1 MLLNAVGILLC
12 PFIGLAISHKVI
24 VGKVGRAVGVVVL
37 LIVGRV
43 VGVGDCHE
51 LVGQAKV
58 QMALVQV
65 SVPVVAGV
73 VPGQV
78 HLAPFAV
85 DLYGVPGVAVAG
97 DAAVGDACCVKE
109 PGVDA
114 LVALAGAL
122 VAREAAFGRAP
133 VEAVVVLQLV
143 ERPVVEPQRHVVFRA
158 VCLLP
163 ALDHGVVD
171 DLRDAGAGGVVY
183 GHLRRGAQVVDP
195 LVVLGV
201 VSVVVHKVEVDA
213 VRARCREVE
222 GKVVARGAQAVV
234 AGPCLARRV
243 ADALLA
249 AAVPIGGHVH
259 ARLGLGRAVGLGYVE
274 GRRGARGG
282 VVPRDG
288 EGDAVLGCRGGVGVG
303 GCCCGCD
310 GLGGGGGLGSEG
322 WGGGGGCGGGV
333 GCGRGACGVGVCGVG
348 LAGVRGGGGAV
359 VGRCVCCGRVCA
371 GSVLGLARVAG
382 RGVCLH
388 LLVCGRLRLNRFRY
402 GCHGHR
408 RADHGRA
415 RDRAEKVVKGSFHS
429 GASR

>member
-1 MLLNAVGILLC
+1 M
-12 PFIGLAISHKVI
+12 
-24 VGKVGRAVGVVVL
+24 
-37 LIVGRV
+37 
-43 VGVGDCHE
+43 
-51 LVGQAKV
+51 
-58 QMALVQV
+58 
-65 SVPVVAGV
+65 
-73 VPGQV
+73 
-78 HLAPFAV
+78 
-85 DLYGVPGVAVAG
+85 AVAG
-97 DAAVGDACCVKE
+97 DAAVGDARCVKE
-109 PGVDA
+109 LGVDA

-163 ALDHGVVD
+163 AQVHGVVD
-171 DLRDAGAGGVVY
+171 DLRDAWAGGVVC

-195 LVVLGV
+195 LVVLGF

-213 VRARCREVE
+213 VRARCCEFK
-222 GKVVARGAQAVV
+222 GKVVAGSAQAVV

-243 ADALLA
+243 ADAFLA

-288 EGDAVLGCRGGVGVG
+288 EGDAVLACGGGVGVG
-303 GCCCGCD
+303 GLWRGGDCGGRGV
-310 GLGGGGGLGSEG
+310 GLGSQGWGGGAGCGGGAGGGGGAGI
-322 WGGGGGCGGGV
+322 GGV
-333 GCGRGACGVGVCGVG
+333 GAFCIDCAGAGGCCGAVLYGICCRICIGAVFSLACVAARSVG
-348 LAGVRGGGGAV
+348 LR
-359 VGRCVCCGRVCA
+359 
-371 GSVLGLARVAG
+371 
-382 RGVCLH
+382 
-388 LLVCGRLRLNRFRY
+388 LLFGCWSRLYGFRD

-408 RADHGRA
+408 RADRGRA
-415 RDRAEKVVKGSFHS
+415 RDRADQVVKGSFHS

>member
-1 MLLNAVGILLC
+1 MSLGTHPVLNPRDARRERLVVGINGKALFLGIQVLLNAVGILLG
-12 PFIGLAISHKVI
+12 PFIGLAISYKVI
-24 VGKVGRAVGVVVL
+24 VGQVGRAVGVAVL
-37 LIVGRV
+37 LVVCRV

-97 DAAVGDACCVKE
+97 DAAVGDARGVKE
-109 PGVDA
+109 LGVDT

-122 VAREAAFGRAP
+122 VAREAALGRAP
-133 VEAVVVLQLV
+133 VEVVVVLQLV

-163 ALDHGVVD
+163 ALGHGVVD
-171 DLRDAGAGGVVY
+171 DLRDAWAGGVVY
-183 GHLRRGAQVVDP
+183 GHLRRGAQVVDS

-222 GKVVARGAQAVV
+222 GKVVARGVQAVV

-243 ADALLA
+243 ADALMA

-259 ARLGLGRAVGLGYVE
+259 ARLGPGRAAGLGYVE

-282 VVPRDG
+282 IVPRDG

-303 GCCCGCD
+303 G
-310 GLGGGGGLGSEG
+310 L
-322 WGGGGGCGGGV
+322 
-333 GCGRGACGVGVCGVG
+333 
-348 LAGVRGGGGAV
+348 
-359 VGRCVCCGRVCA
+359 
-371 GSVLGLARVAG
+371 
-382 RGVCLH
+382 
-388 LLVCGRLRLNRFRY
+388 
-402 GCHGHR
+402 
-408 RADHGRA
+408 
-415 RDRAEKVVKGSFHS
+415 
-429 GASR
+429 

>member
-1 MLLNAVGILLC
+1 MFLG
-12 PFIGLAISHKVI
+12 PFIFLAVSHEVI
-24 VGKVGRAVGVVVL
+24 VGQVGRAVGVVVL
-37 LIVGRV
+37 LVVCRV

-51 LVGQAKV
+51 FVGQAKV

-97 DAAVGDACCVKE
+97 DAAVGDARRVKE
-109 PGVDA
+109 LGVDA

-133 VEAVVVLQLV
+133 VEVVVVLQLV

-163 ALDHGVVD
+163 ALGHGVVD
-171 DLRDAGAGGVVY
+171 DLRDARAGGVAY

-213 VRARCREVE
+213 VRARRREVE
-222 GKVVARGAQAVV
+222 GEVVARGAQAVV
-234 AGPCLARRV
+234 AGPCRARGV
-243 ADALLA
+243 ADAFLA

-259 ARLGLGRAVGLGYVE
+259 ARLGLGRAAGLGYVE
-274 GRRGARGG
+274 GRRGARGC

-288 EGDAVLGCRGGVGVG
+288 EGDAVLACGGAVGVG

-310 GLGGGGGLGSEG
+310 GGGGAGGLRAEG
-322 WGGGGGCGGGV
+322 WGGGGGDGCGGAFRV
-333 GCGRGACGVGVCGVG
+333 GCAGAGGCCGTVLCSICCRICVGAVFSLAFVAVRGVG
-348 LAGVRGGGGAV
+348 LRLLL
-359 VGRCVCCGRVCA
+359 CGC
-371 GSVLGLARVAG
+371 
-382 RGVCLH
+382 
-388 LLVCGRLRLNRFRY
+388 LRLDGFRD

-408 RADHGRA
+408 RADHGRT
-415 RDRAEKVVKGSFHS
+415 RDRAEQVVKGSFHS

>member
-1 MLLNAVGILLC
+1 MIHRIRNNPILNPRDARREGLIIGIDGKALFFGIQVLLNAVGVLLG
-12 PFIGLAISHKVI
+12 PFIGFAISHKEI
-24 VGKVGRAVGVVVL
+24 VGQVGRAVGVFVL
-37 LIVGRV
+37 LVVCRV

-65 SVPVVAGV
+65 PVPVVAGV
-73 VPGQV
+73 VPGKV

-85 DLYGVPGVAVAG
+85 DLYGVPGVAVTG

-109 PGVDA
+109 LGVDA
-114 LVALAGAL
+114 LVALAGAM

-158 VCLLP
+158 VCLLL
-163 ALDHGVVD
+163 AQVHGVVD
-171 DLRDAGAGGVVY
+171 DLRDAWAGGVVDGY
-183 GHLRRGAQVVDP
+183 LRRGAQVVDS

-213 VRARCREVE
+213 VRARCREAE

-234 AGPCLARRV
+234 AGPFRARRV
-243 ADALLA
+243 ADAFLA

-274 GRRGARGG
+274 GRRGAHGG

-288 EGDAVLGCRGGVGVG
+288 EGDAVLA
-303 GCCCGCD
+303 
-310 GLGGGGGLGSEG
+310 
-322 WGGGGGCGGGV
+322 CGGGV
-333 GCGRGACGVGVCGVG
+333 G
-348 LAGVRGGGGAV
+348 
-359 VGRCVCCGRVCA
+359 
-371 GSVLGLARVAG
+371 VAG
-382 RGVCLH
+382 L
-388 LLVCGRLRLNRFRY
+388 
-402 GCHGHR
+402 
-408 RADHGRA
+408 
-415 RDRAEKVVKGSFHS
+415 
-429 GASR
+429 